1 MNSKLIFSHIANACK
16 LTLTGLLFHYI
27 IKFKQEPNQKLLLTA
42 SELLHV
48 VVAVADVVVPVLLLI
63 LIVIN

>member
-48 VVAVADVVVPVLLLI
+48 VAVADVVVLLLI